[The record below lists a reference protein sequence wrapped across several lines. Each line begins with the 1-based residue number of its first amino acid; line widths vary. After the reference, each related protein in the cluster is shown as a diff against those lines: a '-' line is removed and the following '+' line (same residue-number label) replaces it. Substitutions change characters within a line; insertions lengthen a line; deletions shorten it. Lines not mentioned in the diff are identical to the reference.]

1 MQISWSSFWPKK
13 LDERK
18 LKIFNVIF
26 YLLYLNM
33 RIILQWLSHTLELE
47 KKTVFVMFVV
57 APTKKT
63 FPQYARYSKLIV
75 LQVKCNETK
84 IETFYSTQ
92 ISTLFCILFIKRT
105 GNLLSYYYL
114 EKIFLLNKYRHSYL
128 FCFFFN
134 RVPFLLLHELFKMET
149 TFNLLFVCR

>member
-1 MQISWSSFWPKK
+1 
-13 LDERK
+13 
-18 LKIFNVIF
+18 
-26 YLLYLNM
+26 
-33 RIILQWLSHTLELE
+33 
-47 KKTVFVMFVV
+47 MFVV

-149 TFNLLFVCR
+149 TFNLLFVCRQNLSLVFFSIVFYTYIKFLCHNVILSIVEKN